1 MDKEEKSMNMVT
13 VDMEAFD
20 KAKKKFKTASTMA
33 RAIGKDDTY
42 IYKIK
47 KFGKCSEDA
56 ALKIEEITGVN
67 IVLDIKP
74 RTRKKKHEFTETY
87 EQTSLFSIV
96 DASEHIE
103 KSLHIW
109 GEKIIEATESLMRS
123 LEGKG

>member
-1 MDKEEKSMNMVT
+1 MNMVT
-13 VDMEAFD
+13 VDMEAFE
-20 KAKKKFKTASTMA
+20 KAKRKFKTASTMA

-56 ALKIEEITGVN
+56 AIKIEEITGVN
-67 IVLDIKP
+67 IALEVKP
-74 RTRKKKHEFTETY
+74 RTRKRKHKTEEIYT
-87 EQTSLFSIV
+87 QTSLFSV
-96 DASEHIE
+96 VESSEHIE
-103 KSLHIW
+103 KALRIW